1 MEVTEGTDKA
11 HLGVAGPVDVVM
23 EFQRH
28 GATHHVNLHHTA
40 QCHVKDRKTTE
51 RRPPSQEMSRAKP
64 NKKKWFS
71 RRDEFSHAPP
81 SSAALTSM
89 FDAQRDCKDRLGPVV
104 TTRRAW
110 FKLFGKQLP
119 ARGLTRDFLVDSW
132 LAGAEAASMPEY
144 DIPCLLRAYR

>member
-1 MEVTEGTDKA
+1 
-11 HLGVAGPVDVVM
+11 
-23 EFQRH
+23 
-28 GATHHVNLHHTA
+28 
-40 QCHVKDRKTTE
+40 
-51 RRPPSQEMSRAKP
+51 MSRAKQ

-71 RRDEFSHAPP
+71 RMDEGNEFSHAPP

-119 ARGLTRDFLVDSW
+119 ARGLTRGFLVDLW
-132 LAGAEAASMPEY
+132 LAGACAEAASMPEC
-144 DIPCLLRAYR
+144 DIPCLSRAYR